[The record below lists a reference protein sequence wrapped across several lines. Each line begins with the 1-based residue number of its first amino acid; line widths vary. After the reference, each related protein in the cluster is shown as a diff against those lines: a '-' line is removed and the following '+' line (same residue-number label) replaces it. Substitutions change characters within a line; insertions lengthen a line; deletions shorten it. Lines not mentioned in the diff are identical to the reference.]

1 MHKRCCSCANVFLS
15 RCMSVSVVYSYVRVF
30 FLFPYENECRHE
42 EEYMLTVRVGMYTLK
57 TVYMFKQYMKEIS
70 MG

>member
-1 MHKRCCSCANVFLS
+1 MCKCVFKSVYERVRCLFICPCV
-15 RCMSVSVVYSYVRVF
+15 

-57 TVYMFKQYMKEIS
+57 TFYMFKQYMKEKS